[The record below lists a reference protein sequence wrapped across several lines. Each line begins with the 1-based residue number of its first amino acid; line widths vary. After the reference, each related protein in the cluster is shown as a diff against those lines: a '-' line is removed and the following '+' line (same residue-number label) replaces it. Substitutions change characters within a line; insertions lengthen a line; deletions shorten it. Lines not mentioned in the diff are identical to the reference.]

1 LEFGKSKTM
10 RFVLR
15 IGAIGFALMASG
27 SAVAADPLSLGSLGL
42 SGLRPVSDRAGLQVR
57 GMSSRAYSMS
67 VASLSALIYDPATGS
82 QTNVDIAHFSN
93 SESQAF
99 GGNSATAATEGVVG
113 FTGLDI
119 AIGGFRATISPG
131 ALFVGGQS
139 AGGGAFA
146 VGNLNVPRFR

>member
-1 LEFGKSKTM
+1 M
-10 RFVLR
+10 RFVFR
-15 IGAIGFALMASG
+15 IGAMIGFALLASG
-27 SAVAADPLSLGSLGL
+27 SALAAEPLTLGSLGL
-42 SGLRPVSDRAGLQVR
+42 GSLRPVSDRAGLEVR

-93 SESQAF
+93 SESSAAV
-99 GGNSATAATEGVVG
+99 GNSATAATEGVVG

-119 AIGGFRATISPG
+119 AIGNFRATLSPG

-139 AGGGAFA
+139 AGNGNFA
-146 VGNLNVPRFR
+146 VQNLNVPRFR